1 MRAPCTPQER
11 DGNPPPR
18 SRAAARTRD
27 SVQTEPV
34 TGSGR
39 AATADSKGLLQ
50 EPPAPGTWSR
60 PGGDSEAAQ
69 PGTPGSSRGVAAGTG
84 RDGTGPRSP
93 RAPAAARPARPWRE
107 RAGTAARGPA
117 ARRRRDPLNSR
128 SPSAPAWVPASP
140 AVPLNPLRPLS
151 AR

>member
-1 MRAPCTPQER
+1 MRAPCTPQEG

-84 RDGTGPRSP
+84 RDRPALAARSRRRAPRSP
-93 RAPAAARPARPWRE
+93 LAGARRNGLQ
-107 RAGTAARGPA
+107 GTRRSPTPGPA
-117 ARRRRDPLNSR
+117 EFPRPLSARLGP
-128 SPSAPAWVPASP
+128 PSS
-140 AVPLNPLRPLS
+140 AVPLNPPRPLS